1 MLKVI
6 TIFMLIAI
14 SIRISAQS
22 AEQSATIVWD
32 SSSKR
37 LLSPVGPNTYSGY
50 GRMIQLIDG
59 SLFAVYGNSDSGLT
73 GTRSYDNGNTW
84 GTPFSILP
92 NTARQ
97 TMDNAEITQ
106 LRDSS
111 LIVSTNLR
119 PRGGKANADSPS
131 HYQIGV
137 VRSTDMG
144 AHWSPLRI
152 LYTASTEAKDA
163 TWEPKVIQLPS
174 GTVEL
179 YYSDEYP
186 YQDNDDQNI
195 SLFTADEHAATW
207 TRRPHIVSYRRGH
220 RDGMPVPLLLRGDT
234 VIAMAIE
241 DNGCGRDFKISII
254 KDAVADGWSK
264 VVSGSDP
271 AREYALGNFAQP
283 DDGNVYA
290 GAPYLVKMPD
300 GKTVLS
306 FQCNK
311 YMLTKKVPKNCQ
323 PTVMVGDENA
333 RNFSHPDT
341 PFHLPDTYTGLWSSL
356 CALRNGEVIL
366 LTTTGA
372 FSSYGHDQVWMIKG
386 KEVLK

>member
-1 MLKVI
+1 MIKAKTFFILL
-6 TIFMLIAI
+6 TLALC
-14 SIRISAQS
+14 IRIAAQTT
-22 AEQSATIVWD
+22 TIVWD
-32 SSSKR
+32 TSSMR
-37 LLSPVGPNTYSGY
+37 LLSPRGPNTYSGY
-50 GRMIQLIDG
+50 GRMIQLNDG

-73 GTRSYDNGNTW
+73 GTRSRDNGKTW
-84 GTPFSILP
+84 GAPFSILP
-92 NTARQ
+92 NTPRQ

-137 VRSTDMG
+137 IRSTDIG
-144 AHWSPLRI
+144 AHWSPLQI

-174 GTVEL
+174 GEVDL

-186 YQDNDDQNI
+186 YTDSDDQNI
-195 SLFTADEHAATW
+195 SMLSADEHGAHW
-207 TRRPHIVSYRRGH
+207 TRRPHIVSYRQGH

-254 KDAVADGWSK
+254 RDAVADGWSR

-271 AREYALGNFAQP
+271 AREYALTNFAKP

-290 GAPYLVKMPD
+290 GAPYLVKMAD
-300 GKTVLS
+300 GKTALS

-311 YMLTKKVPKNCQ
+311 YMLKKDVAKNCQ
-323 PTVMVGDENA
+323 PTVMVGDESA
-333 RNFSHPDT
+333 RNFNHATT
-341 PFHLPDTYTGLWSSL
+341 PFHLPDTKTGLWSSL

-372 FSSYGHDQVWMIKG
+372 FSSYGHDELWMIKG
-386 KEVLK
+386 KEVTK